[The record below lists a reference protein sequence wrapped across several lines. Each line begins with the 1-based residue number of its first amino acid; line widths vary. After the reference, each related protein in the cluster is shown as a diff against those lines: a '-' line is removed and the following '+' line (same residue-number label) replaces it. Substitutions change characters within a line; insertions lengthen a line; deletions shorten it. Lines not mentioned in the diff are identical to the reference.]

1 VKIAERRS
9 AAYVGG
15 MIRSAIDGA
24 KDITF
29 GHSNRTERSRVHPSG
44 RNYDSARFGNRI
56 ASVTLAWPS
65 SGRQPAPV
73 FVE

>member
-9 AAYVGG
+9 AAYERG
-15 MIRSAIDGA
+15 MISSAFDGA

-29 GHSNRTERSRVHPSG
+29 GHSNHTERSRVHPSS